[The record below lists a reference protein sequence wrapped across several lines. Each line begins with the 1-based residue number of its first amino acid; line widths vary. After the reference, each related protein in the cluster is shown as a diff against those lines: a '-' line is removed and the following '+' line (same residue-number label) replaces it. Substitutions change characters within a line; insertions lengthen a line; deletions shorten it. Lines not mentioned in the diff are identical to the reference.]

1 MQPIVVIGSINM
13 DVVTRTA
20 HLPRPGETVAGR
32 DLAFIPGG
40 KGENQAIAASRL
52 GGHVKLVGKLGKD
65 AFGDSLL
72 NFLRQEI
79 LDLAHV
85 AIIENIPTGT
95 ALIVVDDLSENTIV
109 VIPGANAHVSPADVE
124 NISFVEGG
132 VVVTQ
137 LEIPIPTIVVGF
149 QKAKQAG
156 AGVQTILNT
165 APALPIPDE
174 LLILTDYLIMNEIE
188 LAFFA
193 QQASIPTGS
202 HEIAALARQVRATSE
217 QKIIVTLG
225 RQGALYL
232 AGDEVIQL
240 DGFKVDAVDTTG
252 AGDCF
257 VGAFAVALAEGKSP
271 QAALQFA
278 NAAAALSVQKFGAT
292 AAMPYRAAVEAIITN
307 GSH

>member
-13 DVVTRTA
+13 DVVARTP
-20 HLPRPGETVAGR
+20 HLPRPGETVAGG

-52 GGHVKLVGKLGKD
+52 GGQVKLVGKLGND

-72 NFLRQEI
+72 NFLRQEN
-79 LDLAHV
+79 LDLSHV
-85 AIIENIPTGT
+85 VVIENAPTGT

-124 NISFVEGG
+124 NISFSGG
-132 VVVTQ
+132 VVVAQ
-137 LEIPIPTIVVGF
+137 LEIPTSTIVAGF
-149 QKAKQAG
+149 QKAKQAR

-165 APALPIPDE
+165 APALPIPNE
-174 LLILTDYLIMNEIE
+174 LLALTDYLIMNEIE

-193 QQASIPTGS
+193 QQASIPTAIN
-202 HEIAALARQVRATSE
+202 EIAALARQVRATSK
-217 QKIIVTLG
+217 QKVIVTLG
-225 RQGALYL
+225 KHGALYL
-232 AGDEVIQL
+232 AGDEVVQV
-240 DGFKVDAVDTTG
+240 DGFKVNAVDTTG

-271 QAALQFA
+271 QAALHFA
-278 NAAAALSVQKFGAT
+278 NAAAALSVQNFGAT
-292 AAMPYRAAVEAIITN
+292 AAMPYRAAVEAIIAN
-307 GSH
+307 LSD